1 MKGLLLALGAYLLLS
16 LFILPVQYKYI
27 KALKEM
33 DKERMKLGLSQNEYY
48 EKMGFEREQLHFN
61 AQGNLLFV
69 GANMLA
75 TFLYNWRQKIKCN

>member
-1 MKGLLLALGAYLLLS
+1 MKELLLAVGVYLLLS

-48 EKMGFEREQLHFN
+48 DKMGFEREQLHYN

-75 TFLYNWRQKIKCN
+75 TLLYQWGQKMKCK